1 MAENF
6 ASALRRSDLGE
17 SLIPNERST
26 EIIQT
31 LPQASVIATR
41 AKRVTMSKLKKT
53 QPVLATLPEAY
64 WVAEGGLKQT
74 TKTSWDD
81 VTITAEELAVMVPIP
96 DSVVEDSDI
105 DLWAAL
111 RPLITEAFGK
121 KIDQA
126 GIFGVDKP
134 STWGDAILTGA
145 TKAKNTI
152 AAGTGKD
159 FAADV
164 AALGQKIAEEGFAVN
179 GFASKAG
186 LNWQLIGLRDANGQ
200 PIYSPSIADGQP
212 SRLYGY
218 PLNEVTNGA
227 WDVTKAE
234 LLAADWTKFV
244 YGVRQDMTFKIFD
257 QGVISD
263 TDGKIIYNA
272 MQQDSKIMRINMR
285 VGFAVANPM
294 TRTVA
299 KGKQYPA
306 GFITPAAGSSGTGA
320 ESQGGTSGR
329 G

>member
-1 MAENF
+1 MATENF
-6 ASALRRSDLGE
+6 ASALKRSDLGD

-26 EIIQT
+26 EIIQA

-53 QPVLATLPEAY
+53 QPVLASLPEAY

-74 TKTSWDD
+74 TKSSWDD
-81 VTITAEELAVMVPIP
+81 VTITAEELAVLVPIP
-96 DSVVEDSDI
+96 DSVVEDADI

-111 RPLITEAFGK
+111 RPLISEAFGK

-126 GIFGVDKP
+126 AIFGVDKP
-134 STWGDAILTGA
+134 STWGDAILTAA
-145 TKAKNTI
+145 TTAGNI
-152 AAGTGKD
+152 VEAGTGKD

-186 LNWQLIGLRDANGQ
+186 LNWQLIGLRDTTGQ

-212 SRLYGY
+212 SKLYGY

-257 QGVISD
+257 QGIISD
-263 TDGKIIYNA
+263 KDGKVIYNA
-272 MQQDSKIMRINMR
+272 MQQDSRIMRVNMR
-285 VGFAVANPM
+285 VGFAVANPV
-294 TRTVA
+294 TRIGTT
-299 KGKQYPA
+299 GQSYPA
-306 GFITPAAGSSGTGA
+306 GFVTPKAAAASVGTG
-320 ESQGGTSGR
+320 GKG
-329 G
+329 

>member
-6 ASALRRSDLGE
+6 ASALKRSDLGD

-53 QPVLATLPEAY
+53 QPVLASLPEAY

-74 TKTSWDD
+74 TKSGWDD
-81 VTITAEELAVMVPIP
+81 VTITAEELAVLVPIP
-96 DSVVEDSDI
+96 DSVVEDADI

-111 RPLITEAFGK
+111 RPLISDAFGK

-126 GIFGVDKP
+126 AIFGVDKP
-134 STWGDAILTGA
+134 STWGDAILTAA
-145 TKAKNTI
+145 TTAGNI
-152 AAGTGKD
+152 VEAGTGKD

-186 LNWQLIGLRDANGQ
+186 LNWQLIGLRDTTGQ

-212 SRLYGY
+212 SKLYGY

-257 QGVISD
+257 QGIISD
-263 TDGKIIYNA
+263 KDGKVIYNA
-272 MQQDSKIMRINMR
+272 MQQDSRIMRVNMR
-285 VGFAVANPM
+285 VGFAVANPV
-294 TRTVA
+294 TRIGTT
-299 KGKQYPA
+299 GKSYPA
-306 GFITPAAGSSGTGA
+306 GFVTPKAAAAASVGTG
-320 ESQGGTSGR
+320 GKG
-329 G
+329 

>member
-6 ASALRRSDLGE
+6 ASALKRSDLGD

-53 QPVLATLPEAY
+53 QPVLASLPEAY

-74 TKTSWDD
+74 TKSGWDD
-81 VTITAEELAVMVPIP
+81 VTITAEELAVLVPIP
-96 DSVVEDSDI
+96 DSVVEDADI

-111 RPLITEAFGK
+111 HPLISEAFGK

-126 GIFGVDKP
+126 AIFGVDKP
-134 STWGDAILTGA
+134 STWGDAILTAA
-145 TKAKNTI
+145 TTAGNVVE
-152 AAGTGKD
+152 AGTGKD
-159 FAADV
+159 FATDV

-186 LNWQLIGLRDANGQ
+186 LNWQLIGLRDTTGQ

-212 SRLYGY
+212 SKLYGY

-227 WDVTKAE
+227 WDVTKAD

-257 QGVISD
+257 QGIISD
-263 TDGKIIYNA
+263 KDGKVIYNA
-272 MQQDSKIMRINMR
+272 MQQDSRIMRVNMR

-294 TRTVA
+294 TRIGTT
-299 KGKQYPA
+299 GKSYPA
-306 GFITPAAGSSGTGA
+306 GFVTPKAAATSDGTG
-320 ESQGGTSGR
+320 GKG
-329 G
+329 